1 MLKFIK
7 IEKKEIYYLSSF
19 EIDSSQPKK
28 IKFYTYSS
36 SAPKLLE
43 KKKFKIE
50 RKKKHENN
58 YKSNKYTSYGYWDKK
73 EHNKFIEALYLYD
86 CKWLNIQTYLKFRSY
101 KQIRSHA
108 QKFYLKLKSFKDEEL
123 GLDFTSPNVKNLKK
137 IIEIIKEKE
146 LNNENCGRL
155 LYIIS
160 NKISFG
166 KNVHREIFDEKHNKE
181 DLKIKEEVQLKKG
194 ENNNINISDI
204 RNNKDNNNMNKL
216 NPEDL
221 ILETIDKK
229 IRNPTPNYLEYDNIS
244 SNFFEIDY
252 DNNNT
257 ISTDIRNDPIFI
269 RSIFS

>member
-1 MLKFIK
+1 ML
-7 IEKKEIYYLSSF
+7 Y
-19 EIDSSQPKK
+19 
-28 IKFYTYSS
+28 
-36 SAPKLLE
+36 
-43 KKKFKIE
+43 
-50 RKKKHENN
+50 
-58 YKSNKYTSYGYWDKK
+58 
-73 EHNKFIEALYLYD
+73 
-86 CKWLNIQTYLKFRSY
+86 
-101 KQIRSHA
+101 
-108 QKFYLKLKSFKDEEL
+108 
-123 GLDFTSPNVKNLKK
+123 V
-137 IIEIIKEKE
+137 
-146 LNNENCGRL
+146 
-155 LYIIS
+155 IS

-166 KNVHREIFDEKHNKE
+166 KNVHREIIDEKHNKE

-269 RSIFS
+269 RTIFS